1 MLSATSNTKNY
12 PITFFIGS
20 GIVVVFLILFP
31 IRAAADEAKG
41 FSGQWET
48 TYGLMTLEQKDDY
61 VSGQYLMDGARCSI
75 EGKVESRRLQFKYR
89 EPKASGEGWFELN
102 ADGDQFSGS
111 WRENGASVWMSW
123 VGTRAKDL
131 RDTFAGVWETS
142 FGRMRLV
149 ENDDGEVR
157 GIYALEGVSTL
168 KGKKDN
174 DRLRLQYHEK
184 NISGEAWFQL
194 KDEGSTFEGEWR
206 ADGQE
211 QWRKWTGRRLSSR
224 PGRVWLVVI
233 EARWENSLDDKEFS
247 LGEMLKSFFDRTPNV
262 EVRRRFFTDAASLQ
276 RWLKEVA
283 YFPEPTVVTIA
294 THGVEDGL
302 LVDGTTIS
310 AKTVAEGLKYAANLK
325 ALHFSSCSVMKDR
338 FGKEVFK
345 ALADAGV
352 KTAVSGYRNPVD
364 WAASALFEMTYFDLL
379 LSRGMNA
386 PEASAA
392 ALNMFPIAGKD
403 PIKNVP
409 ILPGGFEILR

>member
-1 MLSATSNTKNY
+1 MTMQSVILSRL
-12 PITFFIGS
+12 
-20 GIVVVFLILFP
+20 VVFFLVLLP
-31 IRAAADEAKG
+31 IRAVAAEPKD
-41 FSGQWET
+41 FSGRWET
-48 TYGLMTLEQKDDY
+48 TYGLMTLEQKDDS
-61 VSGQYLMDGARCSI
+61 VSGEYIMNGARCSI
-75 EGKVESRRLQFKYR
+75 EGKVQSRRLQFKYR

-102 ADGDQFSGS
+102 ANGDQFSGS
-111 WRENGASVWMSW
+111 WRENGASVWMPW
-123 VGTRAKDL
+123 IGTRTKDL
-131 RDTFAGVWETS
+131 RRTFAGVWETS
-142 FGRMRLV
+142 FGRMRLL

-174 DRLRLQYHEK
+174 DKLALRYHEK
-184 NISGEAWFQL
+184 NISGEARFQL
-194 KDEGSTFEGEWR
+194 KDEGSMFEGEWR

-211 QWRKWTGRRLSSR
+211 QWQNWIGRRLPST

-233 EARWENSLDDKEFS
+233 EARWEKSLDDKEFS
-247 LGEMLKSFFDRTPNV
+247 FGDMLKSFFDRTPNV

-276 RWLKEVA
+276 RWLNEVA

-294 THGVEDGL
+294 THGSDDGL
-302 LVDGTTIS
+302 GVDGTRIS
-310 AKTVAEGLKYAANLK
+310 ASAVAEGLKYAANLK

-338 FGKEVFK
+338 FGKDVFN

-352 KTAVSGYRNPVD
+352 KTAVSGYQNPVD

-386 PEASAA
+386 PEASAT
-392 ALNMFPIAGKD
+392 ALSMFPIAGKT

-409 ILPGGFEILR
+409 ILPGGFEILH